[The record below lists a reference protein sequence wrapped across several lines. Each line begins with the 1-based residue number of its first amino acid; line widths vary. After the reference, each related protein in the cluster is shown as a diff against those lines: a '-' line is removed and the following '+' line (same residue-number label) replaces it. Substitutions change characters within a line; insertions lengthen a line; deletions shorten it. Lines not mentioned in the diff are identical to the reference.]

1 MLGVWVWRC
10 DKRDLKRFAAKFGH
24 IKSYNKDREEKASE
38 LFNEAKLQDHL
49 IFFHC
54 IISNQ
59 FIHF

>member
-54 IISNQ
+54 II
-59 FIHF
+59 F